1 MAIKFQIRQAGGMH
15 WLIGIN
21 PQSRRNPSGNS
32 LNEIGAYIWEQK
44 QSGCTVCEIAEGIAE
59 QWDVTRAK
67 AEADTQKFLQHLNE
81 KIETK

>member
-21 PQSRRNPSGNS
+21 PQNGEIRPAIL

-44 QSGCTVCEIAEGIAE
+44 QRGCTVCEIAEGIAE
-59 QWDVTRAK
+59 QWDVTQEK

-81 KIETK
+81 KIEAK